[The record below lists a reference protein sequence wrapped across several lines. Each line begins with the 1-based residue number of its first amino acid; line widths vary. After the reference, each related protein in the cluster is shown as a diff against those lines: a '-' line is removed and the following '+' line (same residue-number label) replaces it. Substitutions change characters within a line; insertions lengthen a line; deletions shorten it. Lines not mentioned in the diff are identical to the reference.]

1 MDTIKLYNTNI
12 NIKLKNQLINKKKLY
27 NENTIIVLYL
37 KYNDGKKRATVADL
51 TQFSTIGDLTNY
63 FATVGEIGSYKIES
77 ED

>member
-1 MDTIKLYNTNI
+1 MDTI
-12 NIKLKNQLINKKKLY
+12 KLY